1 MEKDFIEVKLDLIET
16 RIKDYE
22 ELYKFSNKAN
32 KIMLI
37 VSILTLI
44 GVAISYEGQTL
55 SVLQIFSISTI
66 SHIICKILYSLVN
79 EKHEYAVKQHELE
92 IEKIFCL
99 SMLNEKKKENK

>member
-1 MEKDFIEVKLDLIET
+1 MNKELIEVKLDLIEA
-16 RIKDYE
+16 RIKDYD
-22 ELYKFSNKAN
+22 ELYKFSNKSN

-44 GVAISYEGQTL
+44 GVVISYEGQTL

-66 SHIICKILYSLVN
+66 SHIICKISYSLVN

-99 SMLNEKKKENK
+99 SMLNKTVKENK